1 MELCD
6 INPFMRAAE
15 LQPFV
20 TSSAPLGCAYDFRIF
35 YILDRKA
42 TLVLEDRSIAL
53 EPGMLIYFRPAT
65 PYYFEGKVRII
76 VLNFDLTRNKAHE
89 KEPRSPSRDLASFDE
104 KHVLENDP
112 PAELKDL
119 IVIPQAFEMES
130 KLYECVQHRLCPDRS
145 SDAVTSALIKEILCY
160 IVQKSSGKQERPPA
174 IVQQILLFIQKN
186 SDRPISNEMISAEFG
201 YHSFYLNRVFKK
213 STGMTL
219 HQAVTA
225 EKMHIAEQMLQET
238 TLPVNVVAAEVGF
251 LDCSQFCT
259 AFKKHTGYAP
269 TGYRRKNCT
278 HRNLDKG
285 GELPND
291 GSAIR
296 CTENGTDT

>member
-42 TLVLEDRSIAL
+42 TLVLKDRSIAL

-65 PYYFEGKVRII
+65 PYYFEGKVKII
-76 VLNFDLTRNKAHE
+76 VLNFDMTRNKAHE
-89 KEPRSPSRDLASFDE
+89 KEVRSPSRDLASFDE
-104 KHVLENDP
+104 KAVLENDP
-112 PAELKDL
+112 PDELKDL
-119 IVIPQAFEMES
+119 IAIPQAFEMES
-130 KLYECVQHRLCPDRS
+130 KLYECVQHRLCPDRF
-145 SDAVTSALIKEILCY
+145 SDAATSALIKEILCY
-160 IVQKSSGKQERPPA
+160 IVQRASDRQERPPA

-186 SDRPISNEMISAEFG
+186 SDRPISNAVISAEFG

-219 HQAVTA
+219 HQAVLA
-225 EKMHIAEQMLQET
+225 EKIHVAGQLLQET
-238 TLPVNVVAAEVGF
+238 ALPVDAVAAEVGF
-251 LDCSQFCT
+251 TDRSQFCT
-259 AFKKHTGYAP
+259 AFKKHTGFTP
-269 TGYRRKNCT
+269 TEYRQKNMHPGTIRK
-278 HRNLDKG
+278 
-285 GELPND
+285 
-291 GSAIR
+291 
-296 CTENGTDT
+296 

>member
-42 TLVLEDRSIAL
+42 TLVLKDRSIAL

-65 PYYFEGKVRII
+65 PYYFEGKVKII
-76 VLNFDLTRNKAHE
+76 VLNFDMTRNKAHE
-89 KEPRSPSRDLASFDE
+89 KEVRSPSRDLASFDE
-104 KHVLENDP
+104 KAVLENDP
-112 PAELKDL
+112 PDELKDL
-119 IVIPQAFEMES
+119 IAIPQAFEMES
-130 KLYECVQHRLCPDRS
+130 KLYECVQHRLCPDRF
-145 SDAVTSALIKEILCY
+145 SDAATSALIKEILCY
-160 IVQKSSGKQERPPA
+160 IVQRASDRQERPPA

-186 SDRPISNEMISAEFG
+186 SDRPISNAMISAEFG

-219 HQAVTA
+219 HQAVLA
-225 EKMHIAEQMLQET
+225 EKIHVAGQLLQET
-238 TLPVNVVAAEVGF
+238 ALPVDAVAAEVGF
-251 LDCSQFCT
+251 TDRSQFCT
-259 AFKKHTGYAP
+259 AFKKHTGFTP
-269 TGYRRKNCT
+269 TEYRQKNMHPGTIRK
-278 HRNLDKG
+278 
-285 GELPND
+285 
-291 GSAIR
+291 
-296 CTENGTDT
+296 

>member
-42 TLVLEDRSIAL
+42 TLVLKDRSIAL

-65 PYYFEGKVRII
+65 PYYFEGKVKII
-76 VLNFDLTRNKAHE
+76 VLNFDMTRNKAHE
-89 KEPRSPSRDLASFDE
+89 KEVRSPSRDLASFDE
-104 KHVLENDP
+104 KAVLENDP
-112 PAELKDL
+112 PDELKDL

-130 KLYECVQHRLCPDRS
+130 KLYECVQHRLCPDRF
-145 SDAVTSALIKEILCY
+145 SDAATSALIKEILCY
-160 IVQKSSGKQERPPA
+160 IVQRASDRQERPPA

-186 SDRPISNEMISAEFG
+186 SDRPISNAVISAEFG

-219 HQAVTA
+219 HQAVLA
-225 EKMHIAEQMLQET
+225 EKIHVAGQLLQET
-238 TLPVNVVAAEVGF
+238 ALPVDAVAAEVGF
-251 LDCSQFCT
+251 TDRSQFCT
-259 AFKKHTGYAP
+259 AFKKHTGFTP
-269 TGYRRKNCT
+269 TEYRQKNMHPGTIRK
-278 HRNLDKG
+278 
-285 GELPND
+285 
-291 GSAIR
+291 
-296 CTENGTDT
+296 